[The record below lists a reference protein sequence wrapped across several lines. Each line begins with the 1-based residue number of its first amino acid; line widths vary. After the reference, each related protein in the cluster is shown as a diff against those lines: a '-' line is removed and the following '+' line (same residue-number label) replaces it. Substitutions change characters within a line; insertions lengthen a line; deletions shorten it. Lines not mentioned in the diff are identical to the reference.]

1 MEIIHDLSR
10 KQFQT
15 VADGKTAYVSY
26 DLVDGCLNIEHTIV
40 PREIEGR
47 GIAAALVKAAY
58 DYALDH
64 DLLPAA
70 TCRYAT
76 VWLDRNP
83 QYKNKVFS
91 VKADS
96 ISKSLSLIYFKASY
110 IGMCDSVS

>member
-1 MEIIHDLSR
+1 MICRENSFRLSL
-10 KQFQT
+10 T
-15 VADGKTAYVSY
+15 GKLHTCRMI
-26 DLVDGCLNIEHTIV
+26 LLDGCLNIEHTIV

-83 QYKNKVFS
+83 QYKDKVS
-91 VKADS
+91 S
-96 ISKSLSLIYFKASY
+96 
-110 IGMCDSVS
+110 

>member
-47 GIAAALVKAAY
+47 GIAAGGAYTIYKARRKAA
-58 DYALDH
+58 LCPINKGGNCTC
-64 DLLPAA
+64 LP
-70 TCRYAT
+70 
-76 VWLDRNP
+76 V
-83 QYKNKVFS
+83 
-91 VKADS
+91 
-96 ISKSLSLIYFKASY
+96 
-110 IGMCDSVS
+110 CDSLVGSESSIQR

>member
-26 DLVDGCLNIEHTIV
+26 DLVDGCLNIEHTTV

-47 GIAAALVKAAY
+47 GKAAY

-64 DLLPAA
+64 NLLPAA

-83 QYKNKVFS
+83 QYKDKVS
-91 VKADS
+91 SMK
-96 ISKSLSLIYFKASY
+96 
-110 IGMCDSVS
+110 

>member
-1 MEIIHDLSR
+1 MCMITDRNCNTKKFSSGTR
-10 KQFQT
+10 GRGRPFAK
-15 VADGKTAYVSY
+15 
-26 DLVDGCLNIEHTIV
+26 
-40 PREIEGR
+40 GR

-83 QYKNKVFS
+83 QYKDKVS
-91 VKADS
+91 SMK
-96 ISKSLSLIYFKASY
+96 
-110 IGMCDSVS
+110 

>member
-26 DLVDGCLNIEHTIV
+26 DLVDGCLNI
-40 PREIEGR
+40 

-83 QYKNKVFS
+83 QYKNKVS
-91 VKADS
+91 SMK
-96 ISKSLSLIYFKASY
+96 
-110 IGMCDSVS
+110 

>member
-47 GIAAALVKAAY
+47 GIAAALA
-58 DYALDH
+58 
-64 DLLPAA
+64 
-70 TCRYAT
+70 
-76 VWLDRNP
+76 
-83 QYKNKVFS
+83 VFS
-91 VKADS
+91 AKTDS
-96 ISKSLSLIYFKASY
+96 ISKSLSFIYFKASY

>member
-47 GIAAALVKAAY
+47 GIAAALEKAAY

-76 VWLDRNP
+76 VWLDRK
-83 QYKNKVFS
+83 QKKS
-91 VKADS
+91 S
-96 ISKSLSLIYFKASY
+96 IQK
-110 IGMCDSVS
+110 

>member
-26 DLVDGCLNIEHTIV
+26 DLVDGCLNIEHTFV

-64 DLLPAA
+64 DLLPVA

-83 QYKNKVFS
+83 QYKDKVS
-91 VKADS
+91 SMK
-96 ISKSLSLIYFKASY
+96 
-110 IGMCDSVS
+110 

>member
-47 GIAAALVKAAY
+47 GIAAALVKAAH

-76 VWLDRNP
+76 VWLDR
-83 QYKNKVFS
+83 
-91 VKADS
+91 KADS